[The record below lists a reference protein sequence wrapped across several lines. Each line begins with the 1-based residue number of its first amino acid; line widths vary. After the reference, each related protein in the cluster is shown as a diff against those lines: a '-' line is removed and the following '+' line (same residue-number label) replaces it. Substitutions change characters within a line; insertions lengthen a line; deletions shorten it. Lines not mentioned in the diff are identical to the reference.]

1 MKPFLSFIKMQLN
14 VNYSISALK
23 YRFTREKK
31 KLWEPVLIGVA
42 IMISF
47 LPLLAMY
54 TGLMMT
60 VFAGGAL
67 IGQPEMVLVVAFVF
81 AQFTILIFGIFYI
94 MGTFYF
100 SKDLETFVPMPL
112 KPYEIIGGKFAVVM
126 VNEYLTSLPILLPPV
141 IIFGIGTSQGL
152 LYWIKSII
160 LMAAAPAIPLA
171 VAAIL
176 VVLVMRVVN
185 IGRYKDLLVI
195 VGGLVLIFVSFFG
208 SMLLQKVPENI
219 DDMQNFFAS
228 QTGLVDLIGSR
239 FPPGIWATRGL
250 AEGGL
255 AGLGY
260 FLLFL
265 TVSIVLILF
274 LLWISNLVF
283 YKALLAGQEVRR
295 KRKQLSG
302 VQMDRK
308 MGRETSPVLSL
319 FKREWKL
326 MIRTPLY
333 VLNGLVGSVT
343 GPLILVM
350 MILVQGSDPELAEML
365 GSLKDPE
372 IVPYATLVTLGIML
386 FTAGMNV
393 VASTAVSREGRTI
406 WIAKMIPVEAKQQV
420 RAKFLCGCA
429 VSSIG
434 VLATSIIMAFFLK
447 SPLLWIV
454 GATLAGLAGTVPMT
468 VLSLMIDVF
477 HPKLIWNSEQEAMK
491 QNMNSLLGMLA
502 SFAVMLVLGAAAGGT
517 LLLSLPV
524 EAAIIAVFVVSVIL
538 GAILLAVMDSL
549 AEKKYREIEA

>member
-126 VNEYLTSLPILLPPV
+126 VNEYLTSHPNLLPHV
-141 IIFGIGTSQGL
+141 IICGIGTSQGL

-372 IVPYATLVTLGIML
+372 IVPYAALVTLGIML

>member
-372 IVPYATLVTLGIML
+372 IVPYAALVTLGIML

>member
-1 MKPFLSFIKMQLN
+1 MQLN

-372 IVPYATLVTLGIML
+372 IVPYAALVTLGIML

>member
-1 MKPFLSFIKMQLN
+1 
-14 VNYSISALK
+14 
-23 YRFTREKK
+23 
-31 KLWEPVLIGVA
+31 
-42 IMISF
+42 
-47 LPLLAMY
+47 
-54 TGLMMT
+54 
-60 VFAGGAL
+60 
-67 IGQPEMVLVVAFVF
+67 
-81 AQFTILIFGIFYI
+81 
-94 MGTFYF
+94 
-100 SKDLETFVPMPL
+100 
-112 KPYEIIGGKFAVVM
+112 
-126 VNEYLTSLPILLPPV
+126 
-141 IIFGIGTSQGL
+141 
-152 LYWIKSII
+152 
-160 LMAAAPAIPLA
+160 LA

-372 IVPYATLVTLGIML
+372 IVPYAALVTLGIML